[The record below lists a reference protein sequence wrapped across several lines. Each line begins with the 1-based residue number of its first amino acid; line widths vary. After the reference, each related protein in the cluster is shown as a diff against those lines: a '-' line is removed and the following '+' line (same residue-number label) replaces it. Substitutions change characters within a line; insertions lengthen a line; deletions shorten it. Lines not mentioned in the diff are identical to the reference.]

1 MTVEKLL
8 QFIKKDF
15 IIRDLYI
22 NHKLQNGS
30 NISKDILDKDFYN
43 WTHKFINKNGL
54 ADIYINLDEENGL
67 KDYK

>member
-22 NHKLQNGS
+22 NHKLQNE
-30 NISKDILDKDFYN
+30 I
-43 WTHKFINKNGL
+43 WNG
-54 ADIYINLDEENGL
+54 
-67 KDYK
+67 